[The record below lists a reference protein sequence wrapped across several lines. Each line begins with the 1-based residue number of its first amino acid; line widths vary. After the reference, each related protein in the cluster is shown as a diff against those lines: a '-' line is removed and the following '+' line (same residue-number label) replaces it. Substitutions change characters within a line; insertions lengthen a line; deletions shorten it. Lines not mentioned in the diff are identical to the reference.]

1 MLVLNLIVAVLFV
14 ASIVLS
20 NIFLDENTWF
30 VLLFSGLVTALMAI
44 CLLGPPAMYLWI
56 YYVPAVFSILWT
68 VVGVIVSRV
77 VYKKLVVGRHFKKET
92 KREFFMDPSRY
103 ENVDTYEVNFR
114 LPSNYST
121 DVNDMKE
128 LMGKARK
135 VSRWY
140 GDQWPIVRG
149 TIIDEI
155 LESEGKLN
163 RADEK
168 ARQKREDPDK
178 LSKHERLARKL
189 AEENEQMRL
198 PQ

>member
-1 MLVLNLIVAVLFV
+1 MLVLNLIVAGLFV

-30 VLLFSGLVTALMAI
+30 VLLFSGIATVLMTI
-44 CLLGPPAMYLWI
+44 FLLGPPAMYLWI

-77 VYKKLVVGRHFKKET
+77 VYKKLVTGRHFKKET
-92 KREFFMDPSRY
+92 NREFRMDPSRY
-103 ENVDTYEVNFR
+103 ENVITYKVGFEF
-114 LPSNYST
+114 PSNYST

-135 VSRWY
+135 VSKWY

-149 TIIDEI
+149 TIIDER
-155 LESEGKLN
+155 LKSEGKLN

-168 ARQKREDPDK
+168 ARQKRED
-178 LSKHERLARKL
+178 LIS
-189 AEENEQMRL
+189 
-198 PQ
+198 